1 MAYRDDFPRASDNDD
16 LSWPDTPNIQAPARN
31 NPFVSIQHGITL
43 SGVSRR
49 PAKTPQ
55 LVVQKKKKISYF
67 TIRKALAEK
76 RNTLVFNHRG
86 RLAEHNSRS
95 TSSDAASRAPGLHQ
109 RSRKLPAVF
118 SLKQY
123 CAGFKSS
130 LIAWK
135 ENARN
140 HLMDLPRLRILPLI
154 GGFLALAA
162 ILSAGAVTLGNIRK
176 FPVSSSLVL
185 PDEDSAQAALMAYI
199 SPEQL
204 QNPAQSKEK
213 LPPLPVTLSI
223 KTYTVRSGDSI
234 ATLAKRF
241 GLRADTIIAMNN
253 LQSQSSIK
261 AGLTLRIPN
270 MDGIIHKVRKGEN
283 LSTIAKAYG
292 ADMTK
297 LVDVNELASATLNAG
312 QSLFIP
318 NARLASATLKNF
330 YGETFVWPVR
340 GTISSPFGYRSNP
353 FSGLRTFHSAI
364 DIVVNKGTPVKATSE
379 GIVADTGYNS
389 VFGNYIIIRHD
400 NGYQSLYAHLSEI
413 NVRQGSKVAQSAT
426 IGRSG
431 NTGQS
436 TGPHLHFSIFKNG
449 QALDPLKLIK

>member
-1 MAYRDDFPRASDNDD
+1 MAYQDDFSRASDNDN
-16 LSWPDTPNIQAPARN
+16 LSWPDSPDIQAPSRK
-31 NPFVSIQHGITL
+31 NPYVSIKQGITL
-43 SGVSRR
+43 SSVSSGS
-49 PAKTPQ
+49 AKKSRHS
-55 LVVQKKKKISYF
+55 VQKKKKITYF
-67 TIRKALAEK
+67 TIRKSLAEK
-76 RNTLVFNHRG
+76 RSTFTFNHR
-86 RLAEHNSRS
+86 RKLALHS
-95 TSSDAASRAPGLHQ
+95 TSPAPGLHQ
-109 RSRKLPAVF
+109 RIQNLTAAF
-118 SLKQY
+118 SLKQ
-123 CAGFKSS
+123 CF
-130 LIAWK
+130 AWM
-135 ENARN
+135 ENTWN
-140 HLMDLPRLRILPLI
+140 HRTEIPRLRILPMI

-162 ILSAGAVTLGNIRK
+162 ILSVGAVTLGNIRK
-176 FPVSSSLVL
+176 FPVSSSLIL
-185 PDEDSAQAALMAYI
+185 PDEESAQAALMAYI
-199 SPEQL
+199 SPDQP
-204 QNPAQSKEK
+204 QNPNQNKET
-213 LPPLPVTLSI
+213 LPPLPVTLSV

-253 LQSQSSIK
+253 LQNQSSIK

-292 ADMTK
+292 ADITK
-297 LVDVNELASATLNAG
+297 LVDVNELASATINAG

-330 YGETFVWPVR
+330 YGENFVWPVR
-340 GTISSPFGYRSNP
+340 GPISSPFGYRSNP

-400 NGYQSLYAHLSEI
+400 NGYQSLYAHLSEVS
-413 NVRQGSKVAQSAT
+413 VRQGSRVSQSAT